1 MLGMLA
7 IGLIAIFAFL
17 ASVHVY
23 WAFGGRFAKVAAIP
37 ELRGAPSFVPG
48 RMSTLLVACC
58 LFACAA
64 LVGAASGFLDA
75 PLPAITLQ
83 WACFGLALLLL
94 MRAIGDF
101 RLIGFFKTVRGSRFA
116 WLDSSLYSLCAWPWP
131 LVYSLSA
138 GRHKRV
144 QLGTEQ

>member
-1 MLGMLA
+1 MLRMLA
-7 IGLIAIFAFL
+7 IALIAVFAFL

-48 RMSTLLVACC
+48 RMLTLLVACC

-64 LVGAASGFLDA
+64 LVGAATGFLDV
-75 PLPAITLQ
+75 PVPPATLQ

-94 MRAIGDF
+94 LRAVGDF
-101 RLIGFFKTVRGSRFA
+101 RLVGFFKTVRGSRFA
-116 WLDSSLYSLCAWPWP
+116 WLDSALYSPLCMTLAVGVFIVGWK
-131 LVYSLSA
+131 A
-138 GRHKRV
+138 
-144 QLGTEQ
+144 